1 MAEQVFIQPTGQ
13 AFHKVLRLENVKRI
27 FLVCGKS
34 FLNQKLYNKLLVSLG
49 FEIKVFTDFEPNP
62 KYESIVRGIKE
73 FRKSETNFIIAAGG
87 GSAIDVAKCI
97 QYYNSCDTDVYLL
110 NQVVEEKGPA
120 LLAIPTTAG
129 TGSESTE
136 FAAIYVDGI
145 KHSVSN
151 GSILP
156 KYVCLD
162 SSLLDTLPI
171 NQRKVTMLD
180 ALCHSI
186 EAFWSINSTEESKS
200 YSRRAIKAILE
211 NYQGYLNNDDQSNL
225 AMLDAANLAGR
236 AINIAKTTACHAM
249 SYILTSH
256 YGTPHGFA
264 ASIFILPV
272 WKFIKE
278 NLERCSDTRGTDYL
292 ISTMEELEKLIT
304 CEDFDKILG
313 NLALKK
319 PILKNETTYEIALR
333 VNEARLK
340 NTPVRMYKEDIE
352 KIYIEVL
359 N

>member
-1 MAEQVFIQPTGQ
+1 MAEQVFLQPTEQ
-13 AFHKVLRLENVKRI
+13 DFRKVFRLENVKRI

-49 FEIKVFTDFEPNP
+49 FEIKIFTDFEPNP

-73 FRKSETNFIIAAGG
+73 FKKSETNFIIAAGG

-110 NQVVEEKGPA
+110 NQNVDGNGPA
-120 LLAIPTTAG
+120 LFAIPTTAG

-145 KHSVSN
+145 KHSVSD

-180 ALCHSI
+180 ALCHAI
-186 EAFWSINSTEESKS
+186 EAFWSVNSTNESKS

-211 NYQGYLNNDDQSNL
+211 NYQGYLNNDAQSNL
-225 AMLDAANLAGR
+225 AMLNAANLAGR

-256 YGTPHGFA
+256 YGIPHGFA
-264 ASIFILPV
+264 ASIFISPV
-272 WKFIKE
+272 WKFINE
-278 NLERCSDTRGTDYL
+278 NIERCSDARGSDYL
-292 ISTMEELEKLIT
+292 ISTMNELEKLIP
-304 CEDFDKILG
+304 CAEFDKLLE
-313 NLALKK
+313 NLALNK
-319 PILKNETTYEIALR
+319 PVLKNETTHEIALL

-352 KIYIEVL
+352 KTYNKVL
-359 N
+359 D